1 MLSAK
6 SLQILGEMLSLVTLD
21 LTFFPAHIEAKEKEV
36 LFCVLNAEETVGE
49 GGGGGG
55 CCLST
60 HEAFL
65 LCLSC
70 WSCCVVHG
78 LFDTC

>member
-49 GGGGGG
+49 GGGGVLPIYPRG
-55 CCLST
+55 LSPLLVVL
-60 HEAFL
+60 EL
-65 LCLSC
+65 LCCAWL
-70 WSCCVVHG
+70 V
-78 LFDTC
+78 